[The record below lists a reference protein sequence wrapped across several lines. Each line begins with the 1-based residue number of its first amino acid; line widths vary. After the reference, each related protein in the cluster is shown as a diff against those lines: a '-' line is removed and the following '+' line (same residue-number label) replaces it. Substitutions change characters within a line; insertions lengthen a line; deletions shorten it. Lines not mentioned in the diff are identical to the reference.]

1 MKPLY
6 KEKQMIWQFV
16 ETFHSNITITY
27 YNSREKGQKLLL
39 WWVTSKREN
48 RQKISRL
55 LYVFTMYKEKES
67 K

>member
-6 KEKQMIWQFV
+6 KEKQMIWRFV
-16 ETFHSNITITY
+16 ETFHSNIIITY
-27 YNSREKGQKLLL
+27 YNLREKGQKLLL
-39 WWVTSKREN
+39 RWVTSKRGN

-55 LYVFTMYKEKES
+55 LCVFTMYRGEES

>member
-6 KEKQMIWQFV
+6 KEKQMIWRFV

-27 YNSREKGQKLLL
+27 YKSLEKGQKILLL
-39 WWVTSKREN
+39 CLADKWEN

-55 LYVFTMYKEKES
+55 LCVFTMYKEKES

>member
-27 YNSREKGQKLLL
+27 YNLREKGQKLLL
-39 WWVTSKREN
+39 RWVTSKRGN

-67 K
+67 M

>member
-6 KEKQMIWQFV
+6 KEKQMIWRFV
-16 ETFHSNITITY
+16 DAFHNNITITY
-27 YNSREKGQKLLL
+27 YKSLEKGQKILL